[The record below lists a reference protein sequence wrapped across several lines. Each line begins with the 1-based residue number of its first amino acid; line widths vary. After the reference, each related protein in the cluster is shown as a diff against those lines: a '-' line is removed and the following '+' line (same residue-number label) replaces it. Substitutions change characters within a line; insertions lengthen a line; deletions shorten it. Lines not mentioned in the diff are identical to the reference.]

1 MKGNVLAGLGL
12 LAALAAVPGAALAH
26 HSGAMFDRAKSV
38 ELKGTIKQF
47 GWTNPHAYIAID
59 VPNAQGAAEEWSI
72 ECNSPSQLAAQG
84 LKKST
89 LKPGD
94 KVSLF
99 IHPMKDGTKGGS
111 FDSVVLASG
120 ERFNSG
126 GSQAAAATATK

>member
-1 MKGNVLAGLGL
+1 MKNVLTAISLVT
-12 LAALAAVPGAALAH
+12 ALAAGPAFAH
-26 HSGAMFDRAKSV
+26 HSGAMFDRAKTV
-38 ELKGTIKQF
+38 ELKGVAKQF

-59 VPNAQGAAEEWSI
+59 VPNAQGVAEEWSI

-111 FDSVVLASG
+111 FDAVVLADG
-120 ERFNSG
+120 QRFNSG
-126 GSQAAAATATK
+126 GSQTAAVAGVAK